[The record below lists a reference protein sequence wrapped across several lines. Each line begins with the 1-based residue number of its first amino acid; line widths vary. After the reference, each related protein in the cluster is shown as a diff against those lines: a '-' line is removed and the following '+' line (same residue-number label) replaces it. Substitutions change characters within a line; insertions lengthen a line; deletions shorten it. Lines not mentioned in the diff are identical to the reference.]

1 MTAPRFIAQR
11 SPIGLRVPRPGRF
24 VRGTRTRRE
33 MDGWDSPRELRTTE
47 GNVRD
52 YATPGSRVAR
62 PEERARCQG
71 TRSEE
76 RRVGKECRRRWSR
89 SHAKKQAHV
98 DRVAAT
104 HRKPFRE

>member
-71 TRSEE
+71 TLRDLQL
-76 RRVGKECRRRWSR
+76 RAARCRRGRVDCG
-89 SHAKKQAHV
+89 QAA
-98 DRVAAT
+98 RRAAQQPP
-104 HRKPFRE
+104 RPGAGG